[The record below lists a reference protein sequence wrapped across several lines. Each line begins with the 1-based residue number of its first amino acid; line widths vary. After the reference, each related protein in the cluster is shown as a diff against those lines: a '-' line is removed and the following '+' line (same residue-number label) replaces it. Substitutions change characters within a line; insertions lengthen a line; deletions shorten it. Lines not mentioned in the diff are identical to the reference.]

1 MMQRLSPGEKLAS
14 VTGTTY
20 QTVRLRPG
28 KHRSPDDGAC
38 VMELSSMLAGEPFS
52 DRPVCACRVIGA
64 VLRGYNDTV
73 EDGARQDL
81 LRFAADVVGTRS
93 TDMIEQK
100 RLDRCFEVF
109 DELELERRRTLR
121 RRLTPVT
128 AWEIRGLRGRAHLP
142 RYLDDFGRSL
152 ARYFHR
158 AGAGG
163 HERFLALVDELIAM
177 SDRPPTRT
185 TPATGTT
192 LVHVPQ

>member
-1 MMQRLSPGEKLAS
+1 
-14 VTGTTY
+14 
-20 QTVRLRPG
+20 
-28 KHRSPDDGAC
+28 
-38 VMELSSMLAGEPFS
+38 MLAGEPFS
-52 DRPVCACRVIGA
+52 DRPACACRVIGA
-64 VLRGYNDTV
+64 MLRGYNDTV
-73 EDGARQDL
+73 EDAARQDL
-81 LRFAADVVGTRS
+81 LRYAAEAIGTRS
-93 TDMIEQK
+93 SEVLEHR

-158 AGAGG
+158 AGADG
-163 HERFLALVDELIAM
+163 HARFLRLVDELVAM
-177 SDRPPTRT
+177 SERPSVESPAAT
-185 TPATGTT
+185 TS